1 MYWNIPERLLVE
13 KVGGTSMSRFDVVV
27 GSVIKRAGAESFAR
41 VIVVSAFGGI
51 TDLLLENKRD
61 ATPGVYQHLLHDTDW
76 QTALHH
82 VRTVMCEHHRKFS
95 AMGLPIDQALADS
108 FVEDRMDLVIDF
120 LSHVKAV
127 LAYGYVE
134 SNPLMLASREMLAGI
149 GEAHSAY
156 VATNILNNL
165 GVNATLVDLTGWNN
179 EAALTLDER
188 IVTSLSKVDFQNTMA
203 IVTGYCKGT
212 EGIMRHFDRGYS
224 EVTFSRIAVLGK
236 AAEAIIHKEF
246 HLSSADPRLVGKDS
260 VVPIGLTN
268 FEVAD
273 QLADIGMEAIHPQ
286 AAKPLERAGIS
297 VRVCNV
303 FDVNHSGTL
312 ISVNGRSQKPR
323 VEMVTGCRKLVMLEI
338 HDTAMVG
345 GVGVDLT
352 IMKAIVQVR
361 MSYIFKSTNANTI
374 TIAFHERDW
383 KPQVCDLLSANFE
396 KVSVS
401 KVSLVSVVGSNL
413 EDATFFGKA
422 AAALGAIGIRII
434 AAGQASRATSMQF
447 IVESSQFDAAIIALH
462 DELVTR
468 RLL

>member
-1 MYWNIPERLLVE
+1 MHWNVPERLLVE

-27 GSVIKRAGAESFAR
+27 DNVIKRSGLESYSRA
-41 VIVVSAFGGI
+41 IVVSAFGGI

-61 ATPGVYQHLLHDTDW
+61 ATPGVYQHLLHGTDW
-76 QTALHH
+76 QTALQN
-82 VRTVMCEHHRKFS
+82 VRTIMCEHHRKFS
-95 AMGLPIDQALADS
+95 AMGLPIDQAQADS
-108 FVEDRMDLVIDF
+108 FVEDRVDLVIDF

-134 SNPLMLASREMLAGI
+134 SHPLMLASREMLAGI

-156 VATNILNNL
+156 VATHILNNL
-165 GVNATLVDLTGWNN
+165 AIPATLVDLTGWNN
-179 EAALTLDER
+179 EAALTLEER
-188 IVTSLSKVDFQNTMA
+188 IVTSLSKVDFTSTLA

-224 EVTFSRIAVLGK
+224 EVTFSRIAVLGR
-236 AAEAIIHKEF
+236 AVEAIIHKEF

-268 FEVAD
+268 FDVAD

-286 AAKPLERAGIS
+286 AAKPLEKAGIS

-303 FDVNHSGTL
+303 FDVDHGGTL
-312 ISVNGRSQKPR
+312 ISISGRSPEPR
-323 VEMVTGCRKLVMLEI
+323 VEMVTGCRHLVMLEI

-345 GVGVDLT
+345 GVGIDLT

-383 KPQVCDLLSANFE
+383 KPKVCELLSVHFE
-396 KVSVS
+396 KI
-401 KVSLVSVVGSNL
+401 LVSSASLLSIVGSNL
-413 EDATFFGKA
+413 EDASFFGRA
-422 AAALGAIGIRII
+422 ATALAANNIRIL

-447 IVESSQFDAAIIALH
+447 VVDSAQFDTAIIALH

-468 RLL
+468 RVR